1 MEIAYAPFTYQHT
14 KILLR
19 DLASAYP
26 CAELAVIGTSVTKRG
41 IFSLSLGEGEEN
53 VLFVSGIRGETYPA
67 PLLLYRFFSHL
78 CKSYESDGTLAG
90 VKIRR
95 TLRGR
100 KITVVPCLVP
110 DAFEIRRFGAIGA
123 GCYAGLVSR
132 AAGED
137 FKNWRA
143 NARGVNVA
151 HNFDCQFR
159 SVLLNTSVPEEKRR
173 PSPFA
178 YAGPAPE
185 SEAETA
191 ALVRLCARSAFR
203 HCVVL
208 SEFGQ
213 RVFWNAPAE
222 ATPSGGTQAHT
233 VPITAKI
240 LAAAGNYTLS
250 QKENT
255 ITHGAFPLWFAQAHG
270 APAYEIA
277 PGKYPRV
284 SSAEEFDALYT
295 EIEEMLVLAAIV

>member
-1 MEIAYAPFTYQHT
+1 MEIRYAPFTYQHA
-14 KILLR
+14 KALLQG
-19 DLASAYP
+19 LAAAYP
-26 CAELAVIGTSVTKRG
+26 FADFEVIGTTVTKRG
-41 IFSLSLGEGEEN
+41 IFSLSLGEGDEN
-53 VLFVSGIRGETYPA
+53 VLFLSGLCAEETAA
-67 PLLLYRFFSHL
+67 PLLLYRFFARL
-78 CKSYESDGTLAG
+78 CESYGTDGMLAG

-100 KITVVPCLVP
+100 KITVVPCLTP

-123 GCYAGLVSR
+123 GCYTGLVSR
-132 AAGED
+132 AAEQD

-159 SVLLNTSVPEEKRR
+159 TVLLEHGNAKNC

-191 ALVRLCARSAFR
+191 ALTRLCAHVDFR
-203 HCVVL
+203 HSVTV
-208 SEFGQ
+208 SGFGQ
-213 RVFWNAPAE
+213 RVFWNAPARD
-222 ATPSGGTQAHT
+222 TQKNG

-240 LAAAGNYTLS
+240 LAAAGDYTLS

-255 ITHGAFPLWFAQAHG
+255 IKHGSFPMWFSEACG

-277 PGKYPRV
+277 PGKYPRI
-284 SSAEEFDALYT
+284 SSESEFDALYR
-295 EIEEMLVLAAIV
+295 ELEEMLVLAAIV